1 MISGQGNPKDVYDAQ
16 IVSEIRNIHAK
27 PLNYDA
33 SKLLETLD
41 EFELDPRVKM
51 KLAKFFLMI
60 KFLVHY
66 HGIQLNLCCS
76 SPCCS
81 YYKS

>member
-1 MISGQGNPKDVYDAQ
+1 MISGQGNPRDVYDAQ

-51 KLAKFFLMI
+51 KLAKFILMI
-60 KFLVHY
+60 ENSLLLWNTT
-66 HGIQLNLCCS
+66 QLMLLFTLLLIL
-76 SPCCS
+76 
-81 YYKS
+81 

>member
-1 MISGQGNPKDVYDAQ
+1 MISGQGNPRDVYDAQ

-27 PLNYDA
+27 PLNYNA

-51 KLAKFFLMI
+51 QLAKFI
-60 KFLVHY
+60 
-66 HGIQLNLCCS
+66 
-76 SPCCS
+76 
-81 YYKS
+81 

>member
-1 MISGQGNPKDVYDAQ
+1 MISGQGNPRDVYDAQ

-51 KLAKFFLMI
+51 KLAKFILMI
-60 KFLVHY
+60 ENSLLSWNTT
-66 HGIQLNLCCS
+66 QLMLLFTLLLIL
-76 SPCCS
+76 
-81 YYKS
+81 